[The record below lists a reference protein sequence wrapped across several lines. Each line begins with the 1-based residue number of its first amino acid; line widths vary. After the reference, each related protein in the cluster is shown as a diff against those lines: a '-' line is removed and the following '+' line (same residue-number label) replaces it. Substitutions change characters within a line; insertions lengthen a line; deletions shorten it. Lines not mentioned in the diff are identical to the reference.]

1 MELPA
6 TFPMENAKPASMTI
20 VNHHPMESRIVKAVT
35 TETGIDSA
43 MTRRLLRLREQKSG
57 TRTVSGNASYRFSV
71 TRPTA
76 S

>member
-1 MELPA
+1 
-6 TFPMENAKPASMTI
+6 
-20 VNHHPMESRIVKAVT
+20 
-35 TETGIDSA
+35 